1 MEGEAVA
8 VEGEVVEAE
17 EVVEEEEEEVKYI
30 FQVIVFETCM
40 LICMNSSLSDIL

>member
-17 EVVEEEEEEVKYI
+17 EVVEEEEEVKYI